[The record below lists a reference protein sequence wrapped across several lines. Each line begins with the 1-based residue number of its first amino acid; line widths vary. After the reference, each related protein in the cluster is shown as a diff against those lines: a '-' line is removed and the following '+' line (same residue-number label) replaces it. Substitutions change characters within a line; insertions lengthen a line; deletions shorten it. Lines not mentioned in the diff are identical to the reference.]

1 MRYYGVCDLIMPL
14 FFSSILRT
22 EIFIRKRYEC
32 CIVHQLAESIK
43 LINEANPGKG
53 VIALRSLESLEKVA
67 DGQSTKLIIPSEIQ
81 SVAGLAASV
90 KEMIEK

>member
-1 MRYYGVCDLIMPL
+1 MQADAIREKKIREADGEAQA
-14 FFSSILRT
+14 ILAVQ
-22 EIFIRKRYEC
+22 KA
-32 CIVHQLAESIK
+32 QAESIK

-53 VIALRSLESLEKVA
+53 VIALRSLASLEKVA